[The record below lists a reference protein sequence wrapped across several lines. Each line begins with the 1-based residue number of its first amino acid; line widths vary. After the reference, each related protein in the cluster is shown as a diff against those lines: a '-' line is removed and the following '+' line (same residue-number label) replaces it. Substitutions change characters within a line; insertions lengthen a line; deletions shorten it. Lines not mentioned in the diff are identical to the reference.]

1 MRKKL
6 TILGSTGSVGL
17 STISVVNQNMPR
29 FEVFALTGNTQIDL
43 LADQCIVSKP
53 SFAVVT
59 SEKSASKLRSLL
71 ADKSLDTEVLVG
83 DELSLIHI

>member
-43 LADQCIVSKP
+43 L
-53 SFAVVT
+53 VVVRLT
-59 SEKSASKLRSLL
+59 NRE
-71 ADKSLDTEVLVG
+71 
-83 DELSLIHI
+83 